1 MYRVNTNNEELKK
14 LYTLLNKV
22 SNALLGSDP
31 QTRRQFLQIMENIIY
46 KIKTIEQQLD
56 SHQ

>member
-1 MYRVNTNNEELKK
+1 MYRVNTNNKELKN

-22 SNALLGSDP
+22 SDALLGSDP
-31 QTRRQFLQIMENIIY
+31 QTRRQFLQIKQNIIY

-56 SHQ
+56 SRQ

>member
-1 MYRVNTNNEELKK
+1 
-14 LYTLLNKV
+14 V

-31 QTRRQFLQIMENIIY
+31 QTRRQFLQIKQNIIY

-56 SHQ
+56 SRQ

>member
-31 QTRRQFLQIMENIIY
+31 QTRRQFLQIKQNIIY

-56 SHQ
+56 SH

>member
-1 MYRVNTNNEELKK
+1 MYRVNTTNKELKN

-31 QTRRQFLQIMENIIY
+31 QTRRQFLQIKQNIID
-46 KIKTIEQQLD
+46 KIKTIEQKLD
-56 SHQ
+56 SH

>member
-1 MYRVNTNNEELKK
+1 MYRVNTNSEELKK

-22 SNALLGSDP
+22 SDALLGSDP
-31 QTRRQFLQIMENIIY
+31 QTRRQYLHIKQNVID

-56 SHQ
+56 SHH

>member
-1 MYRVNTNNEELKK
+1 MYRINTNNEELKK

-31 QTRRQFLQIMENIIY
+31 QTRRQFLQIKQNIIY

-56 SHQ
+56 SRQ